1 MSAVTTQS
9 FTHRWLPATQ
19 PGLPTLLLLHGTGGN
34 EDDLL
39 GLGEAVLPGAA
50 RLSPRGRV
58 LEQGMPRFFRRF
70 AEGVFDL
77 EDLAV
82 RRRELA
88 AWLEA
93 AAETYD
99 FARGNVVALGYSNGA
114 NIAAAMLLGGD
125 RLRGAMLLRP
135 MLTHEPTGLPSLRG
149 TSVLAISGGADR
161 ITPAPSAA
169 RLTALLR
176 QAGAEVRH
184 DVLDGAGHGLL
195 REDVSRAAE
204 WVRQIGAPPAE
215 D

>member
-1 MSAVTTQS
+1 MSAVTTKS
-9 FTHRWLPATQ
+9 FMHRWLPATQ

-50 RLSPRGRV
+50 RLSPRGQV
-58 LEQGMPRFFRRF
+58 SEQGMPRFFRRF

-77 EDLAV
+77 EDLAL

-93 AAETYD
+93 AAETYGFERD
-99 FARGNVVALGYSNGA
+99 NVVALGYSNGA

-125 RLRGAMLLRP
+125 RVRGAVLLRP

-169 RLTALLR
+169 RLASLLT
-176 QAGAEVRH
+176 QAGAEVQH

-195 REDVSRAAE
+195 RADVDLSRE
-204 WVRQIGAPPAE
+204 WLGGLGGR
-215 D
+215 